1 MVLISKWDRILLCAC
16 VCVRACVRA
25 CVCVCL
31 GSVKTGGIEC
41 KRSFLV
47 LSSPGSASSR
57 QTDRFSVAG
66 GGLH

>member
-1 MVLISKWDRILLCAC
+1 MVLISKWDRILLC
-16 VCVRACVRA
+16 ACVRA